1 MKTTFNH
8 TPEQQLEI
16 LLQGTAEV
24 ISKHEL
30 LEKLRDSHKEGR
42 PLKIKWGADPS
53 APDIHLGHTVVLRK
67 LRQFQDLGHKVQFLI
82 GDFTAMIGDPTGK
95 SATRK
100 SLTREE
106 VEANSKTYMEQ
117 VFKVLDNDPQKVEIR
132 YNSEWCRPM
141 AFEDVIR
148 LASQYTVARILERDD
163 FTNRM
168 KEQKPISL
176 HELLYPLIQGYDSVV
191 LQSDVEMCGTDQKF
205 NCLVGRSL
213 QEESGQKPEAIL
225 AMPILE
231 GLDGVKKMSKS
242 LGNYIGVTD
251 VPNEMFAKLMSV
263 SDDLMWKYYELL
275 SDLPKDVWQDR
286 KTKVAQGAYH
296 PKQAKQEL
304 AKEITQRFYGEAKAQ
319 EAWDYF
325 ENRHNLDQSV
335 DYKKV
340 EVESGSYKAADFML
354 KVGIV
359 KTKSDA
365 KRLIEQGAVEWVNAA
380 QEKKK
385 VASFNESIDI
395 ASGEAGL
402 IRAGKVFLK
411 IISLII

>member
-1 MKTTFNH
+1 
-8 TPEQQLEI
+8 
-16 LLQGTAEV
+16 
-24 ISKHEL
+24 
-30 LEKLRDSHKEGR
+30 
-42 PLKIKWGADPS
+42 
-53 APDIHLGHTVVLRK
+53 
-67 LRQFQDLGHKVQFLI
+67 
-82 GDFTAMIGDPTGK
+82 
-95 SATRK
+95 
-100 SLTREE
+100 
-106 VEANSKTYMEQ
+106 
-117 VFKVLDNDPQKVEIR
+117 
-132 YNSEWCRPM
+132 
-141 AFEDVIR
+141 
-148 LASQYTVARILERDD
+148 
-163 FTNRM
+163 
-168 KEQKPISL
+168 
-176 HELLYPLIQGYDSVV
+176 
-191 LQSDVEMCGTDQKF
+191 
-205 NCLVGRSL
+205 
-213 QEESGQKPEAIL
+213 
-225 AMPILE
+225 
-231 GLDGVKKMSKS
+231 
-242 LGNYIGVTD
+242 VTD

-286 KTKVAQGAYH
+286 KTKVEQGAYH

-411 IISLII
+411 IIS